1 MKGNSVLNDVMK
13 KNGMSVVDVARAI
26 YGSDEPKNVDA
37 IKAILEYNE
46 VSPKKVAQA
55 VRAAGGTEDEVLMAK
70 LIVSNNEFK
79 ESKKALDEDAQTE
92 LKEVIKNFWAEFDA
106 HKYTPFYEGMY
117 NKGAKL
123 LAEYR
128 SKEAEANKK
137 AKAATTKVEPEPKA
151 EADADTTAKEA
162 VEVEDPFDN

>member
-1 MKGNSVLNDVMK
+1 MKGNSVLAEVMK
-13 KNGMSVVDVARAI
+13 RTGKSISDVAKAI
-26 YGSDEPKNVDA
+26 YGSDDPKNVGA
-37 IKAILEYNE
+37 ISALLEYNE

-55 VRAAGGTEDEVLMAK
+55 VKAAGGTEDEVLMAK
-70 LIVSNNEFK
+70 LIVSNDEFK
-79 ESKKALDEDAQTE
+79 ESKKALDEDAQVE

-106 HKYTPFYEGMY
+106 HKYLPFYEGMY

-123 LAEYR
+123 LAEH
-128 SKEAEANKK
+128 KEAEAKKK
-137 AKAATTKVEPEPKA
+137 AKTATTKVEPKV

>member
-1 MKGNSVLNDVMK
+1 MKGNSILRDVMK
-13 KNGMSVVDVARAI
+13 KNGMTIVDVARAI
-26 YGSDEPKNVDA
+26 YGSDAPKDVGA
-37 IKAILEYNE
+37 VEAILEYND

-106 HKYTPFYEGMY
+106 HKYTPFYDGMY
-117 NKGAKL
+117 HKGAKL

-128 SKEAEANKK
+128 LKEAEANKK
-137 AKAATTKVEPEPKA
+137 VKAATTKVEPEPKA
-151 EADADTTAKEA
+151 EADADTTAE
-162 VEVEDPFDN
+162 EVEDPFDN